1 MADALNDVHLWS
13 VLLGSRVVNHLKMCR
28 LKFSIISIKPGT
40 TCTSVVLDLKR
51 EMESSAGSFELKAL
65 SMEQCF
71 EWLFFLISCILKVYS
86 VICVW
91 QRTVQNVFQQSSVRY
106 RCNNVSTVNLQ
117 CN

>member
-65 SMEQCF
+65 SMERCF
-71 EWLFFLISCILKVYS
+71 EWLFFDFMHFEDVFCDLS
-86 VICVW
+86 VAENG
-91 QRTVQNVFQQSSVRY
+91 TKGL
-106 RCNNVSTVNLQ
+106 STIM
-117 CN
+117 

>member
-71 EWLFFLISCILKVYS
+71 EWLFFFNFMHFEGVFCDLRVAENGTKCLSTI
-86 VICVW
+86 IC
-91 QRTVQNVFQQSSVRY
+91 TV
-106 RCNNVSTVNLQ
+106 
-117 CN
+117 